1 MNTAN
6 LHTTHVTLSQ
16 HAEERMDARSIGAEA
31 IEGVIRCGRV
41 VYANKARIYF
51 VGRRE
56 VRRCAKQGIDISA
69 WEGIH
74 VVTSFDGVVITTYRN
89 HSLRH
94 LRPRRPRRREHHLY
108 H

>member
-6 LHTTHVTLSQ
+6 LHTSHVTLSQ

-31 IEGVIRCGRV
+31 IEGVIGCGRV
-41 VYANKARIYF
+41 VYVNKARIYF

-56 VRRCAKQGIDISA
+56 VRQHAKLGIDISA

-74 VVTSFDGVVITTYRN
+74 VVTSLSGVVVTTYRN
-89 HSLRH
+89 SDIRH
-94 LRPRRPRRREHHLY
+94 LRPRRPRRREHHAY

>member
-1 MNTAN
+1 MKIIASLSNSLAIS
-6 LHTTHVTLSQ
+6 TH
-16 HAEERMDARSIGAEA
+16 ARERMDARSICAMA
-31 IEGVIRCGRV
+31 IDEVIRYGRV

-56 VRRCAKQGIDISA
+56 VRHYARQGIDISA

-74 VVTSFDGVVITTYRN
+74 VVTSNDGVVMTTYRN
-89 HSLRH
+89 RDIRH
-94 LRPRRPRRREHHLY
+94 LRPKRRANHAY

>member
-6 LHTTHVTLSQ
+6 LQTTHVTLSQ

-56 VRRCAKQGIDISA
+56 VRQYARQGIDISA
-69 WEGIH
+69 WDGIH
-74 VVTSFDGVVITTYRN
+74 VVTSFDGVVMTTYRN
-89 HSLRH
+89 HNIRH
-94 LRPRRPRRREHHLY
+94 LRPRRREHHAY